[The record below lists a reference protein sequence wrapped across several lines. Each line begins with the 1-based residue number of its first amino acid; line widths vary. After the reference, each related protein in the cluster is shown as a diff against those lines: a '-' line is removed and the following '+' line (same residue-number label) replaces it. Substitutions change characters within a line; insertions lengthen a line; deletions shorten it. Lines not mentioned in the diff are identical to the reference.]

1 LIGLT
6 RLLTLLRSMG
16 GREKRLELQAQDGI
30 ATVESKL
37 GQAAE
42 KTKEG
47 ANAIV
52 NKAEQLGSQVKKE
65 AEKLT
70 K

>member
-1 LIGLT
+1 MH
-6 RLLTLLRSMG
+6 SMG
-16 GREKRLELQAQDGI
+16 GREKRLELQAQDGLS
-30 ATVESKL
+30 TVEGKL
-37 GQAAE
+37 SEAAD

-47 ANAIV
+47 ANALV
-52 NKAEQLGSQVKKE
+52 NKAEQLGAQAKKE

>member
-1 LIGLT
+1 
-6 RLLTLLRSMG
+6 MG
-16 GREKRLELQAQDGI
+16 GREKRLEAQAEDGL
-30 ATVESKL
+30 AAVESKL
-37 GQAAE
+37 HQAAD

-47 ANAIV
+47 ANAAIS
-52 NKAEQLGSQVKKE
+52 KAEQLGSQAKKE

>member
-1 LIGLT
+1 
-6 RLLTLLRSMG
+6 MG
-16 GREKRLELQAQDGI
+16 GREKRLEAQAEDGL
-30 ATVESKL
+30 AAVESKL
-37 GQAAE
+37 HQAAD

-47 ANAIV
+47 ANAAI
-52 NKAEQLGSQVKKE
+52 NKAEQFGSQAKKE

>member
-1 LIGLT
+1 
-6 RLLTLLRSMG
+6 MG

-30 ATVESKL
+30 STVESKL
-37 GQAAE
+37 GEAAE

-47 ANAIV
+47 ANALV
-52 NKAEQLGSQVKKE
+52 NKAEQLGAQAKNE
-65 AEKLT
+65 AAKLT

>member
-1 LIGLT
+1 
-6 RLLTLLRSMG
+6 MG
-16 GREKRLELQAQDGI
+16 GREKNLEAQAKDGLS
-30 ATVESKL
+30 TVEGKL
-37 GQAAE
+37 NQAAD

-47 ANAIV
+47 ANVAI
-52 NKAEQLGSQVKKE
+52 NKAEQLGSQAKKE

>member
-1 LIGLT
+1 
-6 RLLTLLRSMG
+6 MG

-30 ATVESKL
+30 ATVEGKL
-37 GQAAE
+37 GQ

-52 NKAEQLGSQVKKE
+52 NKAEQLGAQAKKE

>member
-1 LIGLT
+1 
-6 RLLTLLRSMG
+6 MG
-16 GREKRLELQAQDGI
+16 GREKNLEAKAKDGLS
-30 ATVESKL
+30 TVEGKL
-37 GQAAE
+37 SEAAD

-47 ANAIV
+47 ANAAI
-52 NKAEQLGSQVKKE
+52 NKAEQLGSQAKKE

>member
-1 LIGLT
+1 
-6 RLLTLLRSMG
+6 MG

-52 NKAEQLGSQVKKE
+52 NKAEQLGSQAKKE
-65 AEKLT
+65 AETLT

>member
-1 LIGLT
+1 
-6 RLLTLLRSMG
+6 MG

-30 ATVESKL
+30 ATVEGKL

-47 ANAIV
+47 AGAIA
-52 NKAEQLGSQVKKE
+52 NKAEQLGAQAKKE